1 MYRRQGVLFDIAA
14 QAQET
19 GETSGG
25 SADVSPFGGEEV
37 VLHGEVTTSGE
48 EAGGHFPPMNTEFYP
63 SQLLWL
69 AITFGIFYWVLKNV
83 LVPRIGG
90 VLENRRD
97 RIAID
102 LEAAERAR
110 QDANE
115 AQAAYEQE
123 LAEARERA
131 HNIGQTAR
139 NEAREEADEQR
150 RKLEAE
156 LDQRLEEARERI
168 ATAKA
173 SAMDDMNSLATDVA
187 ETILRDVVK
196 LDVSRDEVS
205 SAVAETRS

>member
-1 MYRRQGVLFDIAA
+1 MLFDIAA
-14 QAQET
+14 KAQET
-19 GETSGG
+19 NAATD
-25 SADVSPFGGEEV
+25 AAVDHSPYGGEEA
-37 VLHGEVTTSGE
+37 VLHGEVGTSGE
-48 EAGGHFPPMNTEFYP
+48 EAGGHFPPMNPEFYP

-90 VLENRRD
+90 ILENRRD

-110 QDANE
+110 QDADE

-131 HNIGQTAR
+131 HNIGQSAR

-156 LDQRLEEARERI
+156 LDQRLEDARQRI